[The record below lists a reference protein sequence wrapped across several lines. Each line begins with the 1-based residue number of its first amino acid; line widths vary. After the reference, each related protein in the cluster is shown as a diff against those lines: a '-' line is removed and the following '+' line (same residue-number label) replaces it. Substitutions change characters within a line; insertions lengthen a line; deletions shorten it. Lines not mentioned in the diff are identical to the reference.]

1 MGTWTGLRQ
10 TDCRTTR
17 RKSRG
22 MERIRVRDCFSH
34 QSASGS
40 AHPQRGTSMKY
51 LAVRLA
57 RFCLL
62 FLWIAAGMAM
72 AQEQQPISTP
82 ATAAIA
88 GATIAEWKGNIRLSL
103 PGQLPSNPLRG
114 EQLPPGT
121 ILDTGSGRILLRLRD
136 ASELMVRAHTRLP
149 VQQPSLPDPS
159 HFHLLLGRIRALIN
173 KRTGGA
179 VPFELGT
186 PSAVIAVRGTQFDV
200 EVNARNVT
208 EVDVVD
214 GLVEVYGRNA
224 NGGSVLLEPGFST
237 RVGMDSGPEQPE
249 PTNEIRPEVERPE
262 PGESEISGKSELEGE
277 FERAEADREGG
288 TAESTENMEM
298 NEAQEI
304 SEQTAVAAE
313 AENKPGSEPQ

>member
-1 MGTWTGLRQ
+1 
-10 TDCRTTR
+10 
-17 RKSRG
+17 
-22 MERIRVRDCFSH
+22 
-34 QSASGS
+34 
-40 AHPQRGTSMKY
+40 MKY
-51 LAVRLA
+51 TAIRSTY
-57 RFCLL
+57 FCLI
-62 FLWIAAGMAM
+62 FFWISAGRSA
-72 AQEQQPISTP
+72 AQEQQTSSAPT
-82 ATAAIA
+82 TAAIA
-88 GATIAEWKGNIRLSL
+88 GATIAEWKGDIRLSL

-121 ILDTGSGRILLRLRD
+121 ILDTGSGRLLLRLSD
-136 ASELMVRAHTRLP
+136 GSEVIVRAHTRLQ
-149 VQQPSLPDPS
+149 VQQPSLTDPS
-159 HFHLLLGRIRALIN
+159 YLQLLLGRIRALIN

-214 GLVEVYGRNA
+214 GLVEVYGKNI

-249 PTNEIRPEVERPE
+249 PTSEIRPEVERPE

-298 NEAQEI
+298 NEVQEI
-304 SEQTAVAAE
+304 AEQTAVAAE
-313 AENKPGSEPQ
+313 ADSKPGSEPQ

>member
-1 MGTWTGLRQ
+1 
-10 TDCRTTR
+10 
-17 RKSRG
+17 
-22 MERIRVRDCFSH
+22 
-34 QSASGS
+34 
-40 AHPQRGTSMKY
+40 MKY
-51 LAVRLA
+51 TAVRSTY
-57 RFCLL
+57 FCLI
-62 FLWIAAGMAM
+62 FFWISAGMSA
-72 AQEQQPISTP
+72 AQEQQTSSAPT
-82 ATAAIA
+82 TAAIA
-88 GATIAEWKGNIRLSL
+88 GATIAEWKGDIRLSL

-121 ILDTGSGRILLRLRD
+121 ILDTGSGRLLLRLSD
-136 ASELMVRAHTRLP
+136 GSEVIVRAHTRLQ
-149 VQQPSLPDPS
+149 VQQPSLTDPS
-159 HFHLLLGRIRALIN
+159 YLQLLLGRIRALIN

-214 GLVEVYGRNA
+214 GLVEVSGRNA

-298 NEAQEI
+298 NEVQEI
-304 SEQTAVAAE
+304 AEQTAVAAE
-313 AENKPGSEPQ
+313 ADSKPGSEPQ

>member
-1 MGTWTGLRQ
+1 MKYKAIR
-10 TDCRTTR
+10 
-17 RKSRG
+17 SRYFCL
-22 MERIRVRDCFSH
+22 IFFWI
-34 QSASGS
+34 SA
-40 AHPQRGTSMKY
+40 GTS
-51 LAVRLA
+51 A
-57 RFCLL
+57 
-62 FLWIAAGMAM
+62 
-72 AQEQQPISTP
+72 AQEQQTGSAP

-88 GATIAEWKGNIRLSL
+88 GATIAEWKGDIRLNL

-121 ILDTGSGRILLRLRD
+121 ILDTGSGRLLLRLSD
-136 ASELMVRAHTRLP
+136 GSEVIVRAHTRLQ
-149 VQQPSLPDPS
+149 VQQPSLTDPS
-159 HFHLLLGRIRALIN
+159 YFQLLLGRIRALIN

-200 EVNARNVT
+200 EVNPRNVT

-214 GLVEVYGRNA
+214 GLVEVYGRNI

-298 NEAQEI
+298 NEVQEVA
-304 SEQTAVAAE
+304 EQTAVAAE
-313 AENKPGSEPQ
+313 ADSKPGSEPQ

>member
-1 MGTWTGLRQ
+1 
-10 TDCRTTR
+10 
-17 RKSRG
+17 
-22 MERIRVRDCFSH
+22 
-34 QSASGS
+34 
-40 AHPQRGTSMKY
+40 MKY
-51 LAVRLA
+51 IGVRSTY
-57 RFCLL
+57 FCLI
-62 FLWIAAGMAM
+62 FFCISAGMSA
-72 AQEQQPISTP
+72 AQEQQTSP
-82 ATAAIA
+82 APTTAAIA
-88 GATIAEWKGNIRLSL
+88 GATIAEWKGDIRLSL

-121 ILDTGSGRILLRLRD
+121 ILDTGSGRLLLRLSD
-136 ASELMVRAHTRLP
+136 GSEVIVRAHTRLQ
-149 VQQPSLPDPS
+149 VQQPSLADPS
-159 HFHLLLGRIRALIN
+159 YFQLLLGRIRALIN

-200 EVNARNVT
+200 EVNPRNVT

-262 PGESEISGKSELEGE
+262 PGENEISGKSELEGE

-288 TAESTENMEM
+288 RGESAENMEM

-313 AENKPGSEPQ
+313 ADSKPDSEPQ

>member
-1 MGTWTGLRQ
+1 
-10 TDCRTTR
+10 
-17 RKSRG
+17 
-22 MERIRVRDCFSH
+22 
-34 QSASGS
+34 
-40 AHPQRGTSMKY
+40 MKY
-51 LAVRLA
+51 IAVRCTY
-57 RFCLL
+57 FCLI
-62 FLWIAAGMAM
+62 FFCISAGMSA
-72 AQEQQPISTP
+72 AQEQQTSP
-82 ATAAIA
+82 APTTAAIA
-88 GATIAEWKGNIRLSL
+88 GATIAEWKGDIRLSL

-121 ILDTGSGRILLRLRD
+121 ILDTGSGRLLLRLSD
-136 ASELMVRAHTRLP
+136 GSEVIVRAHTRLQ
-149 VQQPSLPDPS
+149 VQQPSLTDPS
-159 HFHLLLGRIRALIN
+159 YFQLLLGRIRALIN

-200 EVNARNVT
+200 EVNPRNVT

-262 PGESEISGKSELEGE
+262 PGENEISGKSELEGE

-288 TAESTENMEM
+288 RGESAENMEM

-313 AENKPGSEPQ
+313 ADSKPDSEPQ

>member
-1 MGTWTGLRQ
+1 
-10 TDCRTTR
+10 
-17 RKSRG
+17 
-22 MERIRVRDCFSH
+22 
-34 QSASGS
+34 
-40 AHPQRGTSMKY
+40 MKY
-51 LAVRLA
+51 IAVRSTY
-57 RFCLL
+57 FCLI
-62 FLWIAAGMAM
+62 FFCISAGMSA
-72 AQEQQPISTP
+72 AQEQQTSP
-82 ATAAIA
+82 APTTAAIA
-88 GATIAEWKGNIRLSL
+88 GATIAEWKGDIRLSL

-121 ILDTGSGRILLRLRD
+121 ILDTGSGRLLLRLSD
-136 ASELMVRAHTRLP
+136 GSEVIVRAHTRLQ
-149 VQQPSLPDPS
+149 VQQPSLTDPS
-159 HFHLLLGRIRALIN
+159 YFQLLLGRIRALIN

-200 EVNARNVT
+200 EVNPRNVT

-262 PGESEISGKSELEGE
+262 PGENEISGKSELEGE

-288 TAESTENMEM
+288 RGESAENMEM

-304 SEQTAVAAE
+304 SEQTALAAE
-313 AENKPGSEPQ
+313 ADSKPDSEPQ

>member
-1 MGTWTGLRQ
+1 
-10 TDCRTTR
+10 
-17 RKSRG
+17 
-22 MERIRVRDCFSH
+22 
-34 QSASGS
+34 
-40 AHPQRGTSMKY
+40 MKY

-121 ILDTGSGRILLRLRD
+121 ILDTGSGRILLRLSD
-136 ASELMVRAHTRLP
+136 GSEVMVRAHTRLQ
-149 VQQPSLPDPS
+149 VQQPSLTDPS
-159 HFHLLLGRIRALIN
+159 YFQLLLGRIRALIN

-186 PSAVIAVRGTQFDV
+186 PSAVIAVRGTQFEV
-200 EVNARNVT
+200 EVNPRKVT

-214 GLVEVYGRNA
+214 GLVEVYARNA
-224 NGGSVLLEPGFST
+224 VGGSVLVEPGFST
-237 RVGMDSGPEQPE
+237 RVGPDSGPEQPE
-249 PTNEIRPEVERPE
+249 PTNEMRPEVERPE
-262 PGESEISGKSELEGE
+262 PGENEVSGKSELEVE
-277 FERAEADREGG
+277 FERAEGDQERE
-288 TAESTENMEM
+288 TAESAESAEITEMKEL
-298 NEAQEI
+298 QEI

-313 AENKPGSEPQ
+313 TVTNPDSGPQ